1 MPKYIVSKGY
11 VFYNK
16 FKQAFL
22 EGEEVE
28 VDQDFADKQAWKL
41 IPIVEVKKKEAIK
54 DLVTNRAVISKE
66 DKKVVKTTE
75 KKVKKA
81 SPKKVKK

>member
-16 FKQAFL
+16 FKQAFF
-22 EGEEVE
+22 EGEEVK
-28 VDQDFADKQAWKL
+28 VDRDFADKQAWKL
-41 IPIVEVKKKEAIK
+41 IPVVAVEKKEVIK
-54 DLVTNRAVISKE
+54 DIVTNKAIISKE

-75 KKVKKA
+75 KKAKKT